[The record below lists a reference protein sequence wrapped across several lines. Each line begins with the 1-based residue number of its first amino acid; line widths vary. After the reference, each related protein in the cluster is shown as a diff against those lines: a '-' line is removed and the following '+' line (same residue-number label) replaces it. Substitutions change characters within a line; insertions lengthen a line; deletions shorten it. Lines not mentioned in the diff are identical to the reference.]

1 MTQQGTYMQASLE
14 TISTL
19 ERKMTIAVPAERVE
33 SQVQNRLNEAART
46 INIKGFRPG
55 KVPVK
60 VVKERYGQS
69 VRQEVLGELMSQTF
83 YEALGEHKVRPASQ
97 PRIEAKSVAAGA
109 DLQFVA
115 IFEVYPEITLGDLS
129 TVNVDRKVAEISDAD
144 IDKMVETLRKQ
155 RQTWQ
160 EVDRPA
166 AEGDQ
171 VVIDFTGKLDGQ
183 PFDGGSATGSRLIL
197 GSNRMID
204 GFEAGIVGMTEGQEK
219 VLSLSFPANYHKQ
232 ELAGKPVEFTV
243 KLTKLSEPVLPELD
257 VAFFASFDVK
267 NGGEAD
273 FRTEVKANMAREMK
287 NAVRNNI
294 KNQVVSEL
302 LRLHTVEL
310 PKSLVASEINQMRH
324 QAIQQYGNNR
334 NIDEASLP
342 AELFAEQAQRRVSLG
357 LIMNEVVQQS
367 QLRVD
372 PAAVRKLVE
381 EMAESYEQPQ
391 EVVKWYY
398 SNKEQLAQIEAMA
411 LEEAV
416 IDHILGRA
424 MVVETSCTYEDA
436 LKPATA

>member
-1 MTQQGTYMQASLE
+1 MQASIE

-19 ERKMTIAVPAERVE
+19 ERKMTIAVPAARVE

-46 INIKGFRPG
+46 INIKGFRQG

-60 VVKERYGQS
+60 IVKERYGQS
-69 VRQEVLGELMSQTF
+69 VRQEVLGELMSQSF
-83 YEALGEHKVRPASQ
+83 YEALGEHKIRPASQ
-97 PRIEAKSVAAGA
+97 PRIEAKSVAAGS
-109 DLQFVA
+109 DLQFIAV
-115 IFEVYPEITLGDLS
+115 FEVYPEISLGDLS
-129 TVNVDRKVAEISDAD
+129 TVKVERKVADINDAD

-160 EVDRPA
+160 EVERA
-166 AEGDQ
+166 AADGDQ

-183 PFDGGSATGSRLIL
+183 TFEGGSATGSRLIL

-204 GFEAGIVGMTEGQEK
+204 GFEAGIIGMAKDQEK
-219 VLSLSFPANYHKQ
+219 VLSLRFPENYQKP

-243 KLTKLSEPVLPELD
+243 KVTKISEPLLPELNA
-257 VAFFASFDVK
+257 AFFASFDVK
-267 NGGEAD
+267 NGGETE

-287 NAVRNNI
+287 SAVRNSV

-310 PKSLVASEINQMRH
+310 PKSLVASEINQMRQ

-334 NIDEASLP
+334 NIDESTLP
-342 AELFAEQAQRRVSLG
+342 AELFLEQAQRRVSLG
-357 LIMNEVVQQS
+357 LIMNEVVQQG
-367 QLRVD
+367 QLKVD
-372 PAAVRKLVE
+372 PVAVRKLVE
-381 EMAESYEQPQ
+381 EMSESYEQPQ

-398 SNKEQLAQIEAMA
+398 SNKDQMAQIEAMA

-416 IDHILGRA
+416 IDHILSKA
-424 MVVETSCTYEDA
+424 NVVETSCSYEDA

>member
-1 MTQQGTYMQASLE
+1 MQASLE

-19 ERKMTIAVPAERVE
+19 ERKMTIAVPSERVE

-109 DLQFVA
+109 DLQFIA
-115 IFEVYPEITLGDLS
+115 TFEVYPEITLGDLS
-129 TVNVDRKVAEISDAD
+129 TVAVDRKVAEISDAD

-160 EVDRPA
+160 EVERTA
-166 AEGDQ
+166 ADGDQ

-183 PFDGGSATGSRLIL
+183 PFEGGSATGSRLIL

-204 GFEAGIVGMTEGQEK
+204 GFEAGIVGMAKGQEK
-219 VLSLSFPANYHKQ
+219 VLSLSFPANYQKQ
-232 ELAGKPVEFTV
+232 ELAGKAVEFTV
-243 KLTKLSEPVLPELD
+243 TLTKLSEPVLPELNAD
-257 VAFFASFDVK
+257 FFASFDVK
-267 NGGEAD
+267 NGGETD

-302 LRLHTVEL
+302 LRLHTVEV
-310 PKSLVASEINQMRH
+310 PKSLVASEISQMRQ

-416 IDHILGRA
+416 IDHILGKA
-424 MVVETSCTYEDA
+424 KVVETSCSYEDA